1 MNVEEMAMDDWEW
14 YHVTSKTTVDGFEER
29 EEREVTRL
37 IMEAYIEGYKT
48 GITRLI
54 TDVNI

>member
-1 MNVEEMAMDDWEW
+1 MTVEEMAMDDWEW
-14 YHVTSKTTVDGFEER
+14 YHVTSETIVDGL

-37 IMEAYIEGYKT
+37 IMKAYIEGYKT